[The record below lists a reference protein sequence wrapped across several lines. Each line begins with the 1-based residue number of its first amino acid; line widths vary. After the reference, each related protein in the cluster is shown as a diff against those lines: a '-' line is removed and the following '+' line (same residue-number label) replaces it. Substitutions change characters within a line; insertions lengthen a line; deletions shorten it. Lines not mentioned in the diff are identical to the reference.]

1 MRSPFSLRNWLLFIL
16 INIVISAATA
26 YIVVRMLIQAASR
39 PDQAMLGVPA
49 ALQTPGIA
57 PIAPAGTPGLPGD
70 GAPVSAGNALATS
83 PAVVTPP
90 ATAVAP
96 QAQAPAPGGGTR
108 SPAQAPAQAT
118 RAVQPSQAVTSTA
131 NVRISTI
138 VFAGQRGREAVV
150 IVNEGDQ
157 VDLTGWTLSTPRGQS
172 YTFGNVL
179 LFKDSFINL
188 HTTKGVDVPTDL
200 FWDQDAA
207 VWQKGDTATL
217 KRGEQVMATFQ
228 VK

>member
-1 MRSPFSLRNWLLFIL
+1 MQSPFSLRNWILFIL
-16 INIVISAATA
+16 VNIVIAAATA
-26 YIVVRMLIQAASR
+26 YVVVRMLTQAASR
-39 PDQAMLGVPA
+39 PDPA
-49 ALQTPGIA
+49 VLSA
-57 PIAPAGTPGLPGD
+57 PIAMQ
-70 GAPVSAGNALATS
+70 APVVQTPLVAPMQAAAVITAT
-83 PAVVTPP
+83 PANVLQPAPTAAVV
-90 ATAVAP
+90 ATP
-96 QAQAPAPGGGTR
+96 QAAP
-108 SPAQAPAQAT
+108 QAT
-118 RAVQPSQAVTSTA
+118 RAPKATTPISATA

-157 VDLTGWTLSTPRGQS
+157 VDMTGWTLTNPRGQS
-172 YTFGNVL
+172 YTFGGVL

-200 FWDQDAA
+200 FWNQDAPI
-207 VWQKGDTATL
+207 WKKGDTATL